1 MNDIIGPLL
10 AQLNAMWKRRWA
22 GALVAWAVAVLAA
35 LVILRVPERWEANA
49 RVFVDTQTI
58 LKPLMSGLA
67 VQPDIDQMVAILAR
81 TLITRPNL
89 EKLVESANLA
99 PEGQSQDKRDRLV
112 EELSSTIKIAP
123 AGDKNLF
130 LVSYRDADP
139 QRAQRVVQNLV
150 TLFISSTAGGKRR
163 DSEETREFVDEQIA
177 AYEKKLEEA
186 ENRRKEFK
194 LRNFAY
200 GGLNNQSHF
209 ERVASLSDE
218 LNKTQLELHAAVQ
231 SRDALKQQIAGE
243 DPVLPTAATPA
254 GGISAS
260 PDLDARL
267 DVLHKQ
273 LDDLLR
279 RFTENHPD
287 VVQTRRLIAQIEE
300 QKKQEAETRP
310 VKPDKAGGAPKQ
322 AATNPVYQQ
331 LKISLAGSEA
341 NVASL
346 QARTKD
352 LQSELDQL
360 RGQARHV
367 PEIEAEMAKLDR
379 DYDVIRHNYEQLA
392 QRREAATIAED
403 IDVNAKLAVFRVIDP
418 PRVLPTPVF
427 PSRLALVPLGLVAA
441 LAAGAF
447 FCLGLTQAF
456 PRIQDARDLRVVTE
470 RPLLAS
476 ISMLGNEADKRKA
489 LLSNIAFAASV
500 AVLIVSYGSWAAW
513 LLMRPAM
520 A

>member
-1 MNDIIGPLL
+1 MNDILGPLL
-10 AQLNAMWKRRWA
+10 AQLNAMWQRRWA
-22 GALVAWAVAVLAA
+22 GVLAAWAVATLAG
-35 LVILRVPERWEANA
+35 LVIVRVPERWEANA
-49 RVFVDTQTI
+49 RVFVDTQTV
-58 LKPLMSGLA
+58 LKPLMNGLA
-67 VQPDIDQMVAILAR
+67 VQPDMDQMVGILAR

-89 EKLVESANLA
+89 EKLVDSANLA
-99 PEGQSQDKRDRLV
+99 PEGQSPEARDRLV
-112 EELSSTIKIAP
+112 EELFTTIRIAP

-130 LVSYRDADP
+130 LVSYRDTDP
-139 QRAQRVVQNLV
+139 QRARRVVQNLV

-163 DSEETREFVDEQIA
+163 DSEEAREFVDEQIA
-177 AYEKKLEEA
+177 GYEKKLEEA

-194 LRNFAY
+194 LRNFSY
-200 GGLNNQSHF
+200 GGLNNQTHF
-209 ERVASLSDE
+209 ERMASLSDA
-218 LNKTQLELHAAVQ
+218 LNNAQLELHAALQ
-231 SRDALKQQIAGE
+231 SRDALKRQVEGE
-243 DPVLPTAATPA
+243 DPTLPTGATP
-254 GGISAS
+254 GGAISAT
-260 PDLDARL
+260 PELDARL

-279 RFTENHPD
+279 RFTDNHPD
-287 VVQTRRLIAQIEE
+287 VVQTQRLIAQIEE
-300 QKKQEAETRP
+300 QKKREAETRP
-310 VKPDKAGGAPKQ
+310 AGHSGTGGAINP

-331 LKISLAGSEA
+331 LRVSLAGSEA

-352 LQSELDQL
+352 LQSELDRL
-360 RGQARHV
+360 RAEAKQV

-427 PSRLALVPLGLVAA
+427 PSRLVLVPLGLLVA
-441 LAAGAF
+441 LGAGAF
-447 FCLGLTQAF
+447 ACFGLTQTF
-456 PRIQDARDLRVVTE
+456 PRVQEARDLRLITE

-476 ISMLGNEADKRKA
+476 ISLLSSEAGVRKA
-489 LLSNIAFAASV
+489 RLWNIAFAASV
-500 AVLIVSYGSWAAW
+500 AVLIAGYGSWAAW
-513 LLMRPAM
+513 LLTRPGM